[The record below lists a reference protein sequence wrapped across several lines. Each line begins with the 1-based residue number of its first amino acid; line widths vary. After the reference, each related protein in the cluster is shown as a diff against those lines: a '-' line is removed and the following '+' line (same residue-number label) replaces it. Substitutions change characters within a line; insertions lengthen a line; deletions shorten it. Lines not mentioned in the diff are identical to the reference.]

1 MVLAR
6 VEFKVLGP
14 LAAVADGRVLP
25 LGGPKQRTLLAML
38 LVNANTAVSADRL
51 CDAVWGE
58 APPASAQA
66 NLRSY
71 AAVLRKVL
79 SPASGPE
86 NGRDP
91 GGPAPGGGE
100 DRLSQGNGGYCLR
113 VFPGEVDLH
122 RFEVLVARGR
132 AALGA
137 DEHRPAADALQEA
150 LDLWRGSPFEGVAHH
165 DVLLGEVARLEES
178 RLAAFEDYAEAR
190 LALGEPREVVGLL
203 KAETARH
210 PLRESLWAKLMT
222 AQYRSQHPGDALQS
236 YALAR
241 SALRDELGIEPGDE
255 LRRLHHAVLTRDPQ
269 LGAPRPPAAPAQ
281 PARPAD
287 LWQPTVQVPSDDSDF
302 VGRSRLV
309 DHVAGLLRPGPERP
323 RTTPCAVPV
332 AILTGLPGVGKT
344 ALATRLAH
352 HLRNEFPDG
361 RLFLHLD
368 GTRGP
373 QRPPG
378 VILADLLLSLG
389 VAGSSIPEATEDR
402 AALYRSLLA
411 DRKVLVLLDDARD
424 EAQIRMLLP
433 GTPGSA
439 ALVTSRARLAGLTD
453 ARLIDVD
460 PFDDEES
467 QDLLRRIVGPRRL
480 AAEPE
485 ATGRI
490 LAACAGL
497 PLALRVAAAR
507 LASRPDWQVRRL
519 ADRLA
524 DERGVLA
531 ELTVGDLAVRTC
543 VAASYHGLAPDA
555 ARAFRAVG
563 LLPSPEFPGWA
574 LSALLD
580 ADGSA
585 AAGSAGGPEDG
596 SAAGSCP
603 SAVVAADRAT
613 DALIDA
619 NLVQI
624 ESVGAHGQPRYRM
637 HDLLHAYAAER
648 AGADEPR
655 SWRRAAVARV
665 LDGWLARVRTAGE
678 QVIRRGTGG
687 HRPGEAGDLVGWLE
701 SERTNLVTAVG
712 FAAGAGYGPQT
723 AGLAAAL
730 EDVCH
735 LRNWWDEWEQVARV
749 ALDRATADGDPV
761 AAAVAQGSLA
771 RACAVRGRVDDAMT
785 RYASAVEQL
794 DALGEE
800 HHAARLRIHRSFAI
814 ADRGMAG
821 LAHDDAASAAAVMN
835 RLGDKHGHVMAL
847 RSLAFALVCQEREAE
862 AVDALEPAV
871 ATAERLGHPL
881 ALADVLQL
889 LAWAEIGHGRA
900 ERAARHLHRALAEYR
915 AVRHRPGEAYALL
928 ALGRMHTEL
937 GGPGQAA
944 WALAPLDEAAA
955 VFTELGERRGE
966 ALTAL
971 WLGSTH
977 AALGDPGRA
986 VSHLTAALTGFRSL
1000 RMPSWAERAQQELA
1014 GLTRDAGPAER

>member
-1 MVLAR
+1 MYSGRAVMRVVHTR

-38 LVNANTAVSADRL
+38 LVNANTAVSGERL

-66 NLRSY
+66 NIRSY

-79 SPASGPE
+79 SPAAGPGSG
-86 NGRDP
+86 D
-91 GGPAPGGGE
+91 
-100 DRLSQGNGGYCLR
+100 DRLSQGNGGYRLR
-113 VFPGEVDLH
+113 VFPGEADLH
-122 RFEVLVARGR
+122 RFELLAARGR
-132 AALGA
+132 TALAAG
-137 DEHRPAADALQEA
+137 EHRAAADALEEA
-150 LDLWRGSPFEGVAHH
+150 LALWRGSPFEGVAHH
-165 DVLLGEVARLEES
+165 DALLGEVARLEEA
-178 RLAAFEDYAEAR
+178 RLTAFEDHAEAR
-190 LALGEPREVVGLL
+190 LALGEPRELVGPLR
-203 KAETARH
+203 AETARY

-222 AQYRSQHPGDALQS
+222 AQYRSHQPGDALQS

-241 SALRDELGIEPGDE
+241 TALRDELGIDPGDA
-255 LRRLHHAVLTRDPQ
+255 LRRLHHAILTRDPE
-269 LGAPRPPAAPAQ
+269 LGAPPAAAQ

-287 LWQPTVQVPSDDSDF
+287 AWQPTVQVPSDDSDF
-302 VGRSRLV
+302 VGRGPLLER
-309 DHVAGLLRPGPERP
+309 VAALIGPAAGRPGS
-323 RTTPCAVPV
+323 TTPCAVPV

-352 HLRNEFPDG
+352 HLRNDFPDG
-361 RLFLHLD
+361 RLFVHLD

-373 QRPPG
+373 QRTPG
-378 VILADLLLSLG
+378 AILANLLLSLG
-389 VAGSSIPEATEDR
+389 VPGSSIPEATEER
-402 AALYRSLLA
+402 AALYRSLIA

-439 ALVTSRARLAGLTD
+439 ALVTSRTRLAGLTD
-453 ARLIDVD
+453 AHLIDVA

-467 QDLLRRIVGPRRL
+467 QDLLRRIVGPQRL

-507 LASRPDWQVRRL
+507 LAGRPDWQVRRL

-555 ARAFRAVG
+555 ARAFRAIG
-563 LLPSPEFPGWA
+563 LLPAPEFPCWA
-574 LSALLD
+574 LSAALLD
-580 ADGSA
+580 PADAGTGDDG
-585 AAGSAGGPEDG
+585 AAGHER
-596 SAAGSCP
+596 
-603 SAVVAADRAT
+603 AADRAT

-624 ESVGAHGQPRYRM
+624 EQIESLNGQRQPRYRM

-648 AGADEPR
+648 ALADEPE

-665 LDGWLARVRTAGE
+665 LDGWLARARAAGD
-678 QVIRRGTGG
+678 QLIRRGTGG
-687 HRPGEAGDLVGWLE
+687 HAPGAAGDLVGWLE
-701 SERTNLVTAVG
+701 SERTGLVTAVG
-712 FAAGAGYGPQT
+712 FAASAGYGPQT

-735 LRNWWDEWEQVARV
+735 LRNWWDEWEHVARA
-749 ALDRATADGDPV
+749 ALDRATADRDSV
-761 AAAVAQGSLA
+761 AVAVAQGSLA
-771 RACAVRGRVDDAMT
+771 RACAVRGRVDDALT
-785 RYASAVEQL
+785 RYAGAIAQL

-814 ADRGMAG
+814 ADRGMAQ
-821 LAHDDAASAAAVMN
+821 LAHEDAVSAAAAMN

-847 RSLAFALVCQEREAE
+847 RSLGFALSSQGREAE
-862 AVDALEPAV
+862 AVAALEPAV

-889 LAWAEIGHGRA
+889 LAWAEIGRGRA

-915 AVRHRPGEAYALL
+915 SLRHRPGEAYALL
-928 ALGRMHTEL
+928 ALGRMHAEP
-937 GGPGQAA
+937 GGPGRAA
-944 WALAPLDEAAA
+944 WALAPLGQAAA
-955 VFTELGERRGE
+955 IFTELGERRGE

-971 WLGSTH
+971 WLGSAH
-977 AALGDPGRA
+977 AALGDRDTA
-986 VSHLTAALTGFRSL
+986 VSHLTTALNGFRSL
-1000 RMPSWAERAQQELA
+1000 RMPSWAERARQELDAAARSA
-1014 GLTRDAGPAER
+1014 GLTDR

>member
-1 MVLAR
+1 MVHTR

-38 LVNANTAVSADRL
+38 LVHANTAVSGERL

-58 APPASAQA
+58 VPPASAQA
-66 NLRSY
+66 NIRSY

-79 SPASGPE
+79 SPAAGPGSGP
-86 NGRDP
+86 GS
-91 GGPAPGGGE
+91 GQGSGE
-100 DRLSQGNGGYCLR
+100 ERLSQGNGGYRLQ
-113 VFPGEVDLH
+113 VFPGEADLH
-122 RFEVLVARGR
+122 RFEVLAARGR
-132 AALGA
+132 TALAAG
-137 DEHRPAADALQEA
+137 EHRAAADALEEA
-150 LDLWRGSPFEGVAHH
+150 LALWRGSPFEGVAHH
-165 DVLLGEVARLEES
+165 DALLGEVARLEEA
-178 RLAAFEDYAEAR
+178 RLTAFEDHAEAR
-190 LALGEPREVVGLL
+190 LALGEPRELVGPLR
-203 KAETARH
+203 AETARY

-222 AQYRSQHPGDALQS
+222 AQYRSHQPGDALQS

-241 SALRDELGIEPGDE
+241 TALRDELGIDPGDA
-255 LRRLHHAVLTRDPQ
+255 LRRLHHAILTRDPE
-269 LGAPRPPAAPAQ
+269 LGAPPAAAQ

-287 LWQPTVQVPSDDSDF
+287 AWQPTVQVPSDDADF
-302 VGRSRLV
+302 VGRS
-309 DHVAGLLRPGPERP
+309 GLLERVAALIGPSARRPGS
-323 RTTPCAVPV
+323 TTPCAVPV
-332 AILTGLPGVGKT
+332 VILTGLPGVGKT

-352 HLRNEFPDG
+352 HLRGDFPDG

-373 QRPPG
+373 QRTPG
-378 VILADLLLSLG
+378 AILANLLLSLG
-389 VAGSSIPEATEDR
+389 VPGSSIPEVTEER

-453 ARLIDVD
+453 AHLIDVD

-507 LASRPDWQVRRL
+507 LAGRPDWQVRRL

-543 VAASYHGLAPDA
+543 VAASYHGLTPDA
-555 ARAFRAVG
+555 ARAFRAIG
-563 LLPSPEFPGWA
+563 LLPAPEFPGWA
-574 LSALLD
+574 LSAAL
-580 ADGSA
+580 ADPTTTGH
-585 AAGSAGGPEDG
+585 EL
-596 SAAGSCP
+596 
-603 SAVVAADRAT
+603 AADRAT

-624 ESVGAHGQPRYRM
+624 ESLTGQRQPRYRM

-648 AGADEPR
+648 ALADEPQ

-665 LDGWLARVRTAGE
+665 LDGWLARVRAAGD
-678 QVIRRGTGG
+678 QLIRRGTGG
-687 HRPGEAGDLVGWLE
+687 HAPGAAGDLVGWLE
-701 SERTNLVTAVG
+701 SERTSLVTAVG

-735 LRNWWDEWEQVARV
+735 LRNWWDEWEHVARV
-749 ALDRATADGDPV
+749 ALDRAAADGDPV
-761 AAAVAQGSLA
+761 AVAVAQGSLA
-771 RACAVRGRVDDAMT
+771 RACAVRGRVDDALT
-785 RYASAVEQL
+785 RYAGAIAQL
-794 DALGEE
+794 DALDEE

-814 ADRGMAG
+814 ADRGMAE

-835 RLGDKHGHVMAL
+835 WLGDKHGHVMAL
-847 RSLAFALVCQEREAE
+847 RSLGFALSCQGREAE
-862 AVDALEPAV
+862 AVAALEPAV

-915 AVRHRPGEAYALL
+915 SLRHRPGEAYALL
-928 ALGRMHTEL
+928 ALGRMHAETRS
-937 GGPGQAA
+937 PGQAA
-944 WALAPLDEAAA
+944 WALAPLGQATAI
-955 VFTELGERRGE
+955 FTELGERRGE

-977 AALGDPGRA
+977 AALGDGDRA
-986 VSHLTAALTGFRSL
+986 VHHLTTALNGFRSL
-1000 RMPSWAERAQQELA
+1000 RMPFWAARARQELDA
-1014 GLTRDAGPAER
+1014 VTRNAGPAGR

>member
-1 MVLAR
+1 MVHTR

-14 LAAVADGRVLP
+14 LAAVADGRALP

-38 LVNANTAVSADRL
+38 LVNANTAVSGERL

-66 NLRSY
+66 NIRSY

-79 SPASGPE
+79 SPAAGEGSGE
-86 NGRDP
+86 
-91 GGPAPGGGE
+91 E
-100 DRLSQGNGGYCLR
+100 RLSQGNGGYRLQ
-113 VFPGEVDLH
+113 VFPGEADLH
-122 RFEVLVARGR
+122 RFEVLAARGR
-132 AALGA
+132 TALAAG
-137 DEHRPAADALQEA
+137 EHRAAADALEEA
-150 LDLWRGSPFEGVAHH
+150 LALWRGSPFEGVAHH
-165 DVLLGEVARLEES
+165 DALLGEVARLEEA
-178 RLAAFEDYAEAR
+178 RLTAFEDHAEAR
-190 LALGEPREVVGLL
+190 LALGEPRELVGPLR
-203 KAETARH
+203 AETARY

-222 AQYRSQHPGDALQS
+222 AQYRSHQPGDALQS

-241 SALRDELGIEPGDE
+241 TALRDELGIDPGDA
-255 LRRLHHAVLTRDPQ
+255 LRKLHHAILTRDPE
-269 LGAPRPPAAPAQ
+269 LGAPPAAAQ
-281 PARPAD
+281 PARAAD
-287 LWQPTVQVPSDDSDF
+287 AWQPTVQVPSDDADF
-302 VGRSRLV
+302 VGRSRLLER
-309 DHVAGLLRPGPERP
+309 VAALIGPSGR
-323 RTTPCAVPV
+323 RSGSTTPCAVPV
-332 AILTGLPGVGKT
+332 VILTGLPGVGKT

-352 HLRNEFPDG
+352 HLRGDFPDG

-368 GTRGP
+368 GARGP
-373 QRPPG
+373 QRTPG
-378 VILADLLLSLG
+378 AILANLLLSLG
-389 VAGSSIPEATEDR
+389 VPGSSIPEATEDR

-453 ARLIDVD
+453 AHLIDVD

-467 QDLLRRIVGPRRL
+467 RDLLRRIVGPQRL

-507 LASRPDWQVRRL
+507 LAGRPDWQVRRL

-555 ARAFRAVG
+555 ARAFRAIG
-563 LLPSPEFPGWA
+563 LLPAPEFPGWA
-574 LSALLD
+574 LSAALSDPTATGTGHEL
-580 ADGSA
+580 
-585 AAGSAGGPEDG
+585 
-596 SAAGSCP
+596 
-603 SAVVAADRAT
+603 AADRAT

-624 ESVGAHGQPRYRM
+624 ESLTGQRQPRYRM

-648 AGADEPR
+648 ALADEPE

-665 LDGWLARVRTAGE
+665 LDGWLARVRAAGD
-678 QVIRRGTGG
+678 QLIRRGTGE
-687 HRPGEAGDLVGWLE
+687 HAPGAAGDLVGWLE
-701 SERTNLVTAVG
+701 SERTSLVTAVG
-712 FAAGAGYGPQT
+712 FAAGAGYGPQA

-735 LRNWWDEWEQVARV
+735 LRNWWDEWEHVARA
-749 ALDRATADGDPV
+749 ALDRAAADGDPV

-771 RACAVRGRVDDAMT
+771 RAGAVRGRVDDALT
-785 RYASAVEQL
+785 RYATAIAQL

-800 HHAARLRIHRSFAI
+800 HHAARLRIHRGFAI
-814 ADRGMAG
+814 ADRGMAE
-821 LAHDDAASAAAVMN
+821 LAHDDASSAAAVMN

-847 RSLAFALVCQEREAE
+847 RSLGFALSCQGRDAE
-862 AVDALEPAV
+862 AVAALEPAV

-915 AVRHRPGEAYALL
+915 SLRHRPGEAYALL
-928 ALGRMHTEL
+928 ALGRMHAEA
-937 GGPGQAA
+937 GSPGQAA
-944 WALAPLDEAAA
+944 WALAPLGQAAA
-955 VFTELGERRGE
+955 IFTELGERRGE

-977 AALGDPGRA
+977 AALGDGDRA
-986 VSHLTAALTGFRSL
+986 ASRLTTALDGFRSL
-1000 RMPSWAERAQQELA
+1000 RMPFWAARARQELDR
-1014 GLTRDAGPAER
+1014 LRRTAGPAGR

>member
-1 MVLAR
+1 MRTR

-79 SPASGPE
+79 SPASGPAS
-86 NGRDP
+86 GSVP
-91 GGPAPGGGE
+91 GG

-113 VFPGEVDLH
+113 VLPGEVDLH

-132 AALGA
+132 VALGA
-137 DEHRPAADALQEA
+137 GEHRAAADALREA

-190 LALGEPREVVGLL
+190 LALGEPRDLVGLL
-203 KAETARH
+203 RAETARH

-222 AQYRSQHPGDALQS
+222 AQYRCHHPGDALQS

-255 LRRLHHAVLTRDPQ
+255 LRRLHHAVLTRDPD
-269 LGAPRPPAAPAQ
+269 LGAPPPAPAQ

-287 LWQPTVQVPSDDSDF
+287 HWQPTVQVPSDDSDF
-302 VGRSRLV
+302 VGRSRLIER
-309 DHVAGLLRPGPERP
+309 VAGLLRPAGRP
-323 RTTPCAVPV
+323 ARTPCAVPV

-424 EAQIRMLLP
+424 EAQIRLLLP

-453 ARLIDVD
+453 AHLIDVD

-467 QDLLRRIVGPRRL
+467 QDLLRRIVGPQRL

-485 ATGRI
+485 ATERI

-585 AAGSAGGPEDG
+585 AAGSACGSEGRPRAAGP
-596 SAAGSCP
+596 AAGSCP

-624 ESVGAHGQPRYRM
+624 ESPSGHGQPRYRM

-648 AGADEPR
+648 ADADEPPA
-655 SWRRAAVARV
+655 WRRAAVARV
-665 LDGWLARVRTAGE
+665 LDGWLARVRAAGD
-678 QVIRRGTGG
+678 QLIRRGTGG

-701 SERTNLVTAVG
+701 SERANLVTAVG
-712 FAAGAGYGPQT
+712 FAAGCGYGAQT

-735 LRNWWDEWEQVARV
+735 LRNWWDEWEQIARA

-785 RYASAVEQL
+785 RYAAAIEQL
-794 DALGEE
+794 DALGQE

-835 RLGDKHGHVMAL
+835 RLGDKHGQVMAL
-847 RSLAFALVCQEREAE
+847 RSLGFALACQEREAE

-915 AVRHRPGEAYALL
+915 SVRHRPGEAYALL
-928 ALGRMHTEL
+928 TLGRMHTEL
-937 GGPGQAA
+937 GGPGHAA
-944 WALAPLDEAAA
+944 WALAPLDEAASI
-955 VFTELGERRGE
+955 FTELGERRGE
-966 ALTAL
+966 ALTSL

-977 AALGDPGRA
+977 AALGDTGRA
-986 VSHLTAALTGFRSL
+986 MSRLTAALTGFRSL
-1000 RMPSWAERAQQELA
+1000 RMPFWAERAQRELA
-1014 GLTRDAGPAER
+1014 GLTRNA

>member
-1 MVLAR
+1 MVQTR

-38 LVNANTAVSADRL
+38 LVHANTAVSGERL

-66 NLRSY
+66 NIRSY
-71 AAVLRKVL
+71 AAALRKIL
-79 SPASGPE
+79 SPAAGP
-86 NGRDP
+86 GAGQSP
-91 GGPAPGGGE
+91 GE
-100 DRLSQGNGGYCLR
+100 ERLSQGNGGYRLR
-113 VFPGEVDLH
+113 VFPGEADLH
-122 RFEVLVARGR
+122 RFEVLAARGR
-132 AALGA
+132 TALAAG
-137 DEHRPAADALQEA
+137 EHRAAADALEEA
-150 LDLWRGSPFEGVAHH
+150 LALWRGSPFEGVAHH
-165 DVLLGEVARLEES
+165 DALLGEVARLEEA
-178 RLAAFEDYAEAR
+178 RLTAFEDHAEAR
-190 LALGEPREVVGLL
+190 LALGEPRELVGPLR
-203 KAETARH
+203 AETARY

-222 AQYRSQHPGDALQS
+222 AQYRSDQPGDALQS

-241 SALRDELGIEPGDE
+241 TALRDELGIDPGDA
-255 LRRLHHAVLTRDPQ
+255 LRRLHQAILTRDPE
-269 LGAPRPPAAPAQ
+269 LGAPAAAAP

-287 LWQPTVQVPSDDSDF
+287 AWQPTVQVPSDDADF
-302 VGRSRLV
+302 VGRSRLLER
-309 DHVAGLLRPGPERP
+309 VAALIGPSARRPGS
-323 RTTPCAVPV
+323 TTPCAVPV
-332 AILTGLPGVGKT
+332 VILTGLPGVGKT

-352 HLRNEFPDG
+352 HLRADFPDG

-373 QRPPG
+373 QRTPG
-378 VILADLLLSLG
+378 AILANLLLSLG
-389 VAGSSIPEATEDR
+389 VPGSSIPEATEDR

-453 ARLIDVD
+453 AHLIDVD

-467 QDLLRRIVGPRRL
+467 QDLLRRIVGPQRL

-507 LASRPDWQVRRL
+507 LAGRPDWQVRRL

-555 ARAFRAVG
+555 ARAFRAIG
-563 LLPSPEFPGWA
+563 LLPAPEFPGWA
-574 LSALLD
+574 L
-580 ADGSA
+580 A
-585 AAGSAGGPEDG
+585 AALADPTAPGTGHEL
-596 SAAGSCP
+596 
-603 SAVVAADRAT
+603 AADRAS

-624 ESVGAHGQPRYRM
+624 ESLTGARQPRYRM

-648 AGADEPR
+648 ALADEPE

-665 LDGWLARVRTAGE
+665 LDGWLARVRAAGD
-678 QVIRRGTGG
+678 QLIRRGTGG
-687 HRPGEAGDLVGWLE
+687 HAPGAAGDLVGWLE
-701 SERTNLVTAVG
+701 SERTSLVTAVG

-735 LRNWWDEWEQVARV
+735 LRNWWDEWEHVARA
-749 ALDRATADGDPV
+749 ALDRAAADGDPV
-761 AAAVAQGSLA
+761 AVAVAQGSLA
-771 RACAVRGRVDDAMT
+771 RASAVRGRVDDALT
-785 RYASAVEQL
+785 RYAGAIAQL
-794 DALGEE
+794 DALGEQ
-800 HHAARLRIHRSFAI
+800 HHAARLRIHRGFAI
-814 ADRGMAG
+814 ADRGMAE
-821 LAHDDAASAAAVMN
+821 LAHDDASSAAAVMN

-847 RSLAFALVCQEREAE
+847 RSLGFALSCQGREAE
-862 AVDALEPAV
+862 AVAALEPAV

-915 AVRHRPGEAYALL
+915 SLRHRPGEAYALL
-928 ALGRMHTEL
+928 ALGRMHAEP
-937 GGPGQAA
+937 GSPGQAM
-944 WALAPLDEAAA
+944 WALAPLGQAAA
-955 VFTELGERRGE
+955 IFTELGERRGE

-971 WLGSTH
+971 WLGSAH
-977 AALGDPGRA
+977 AVLGDADRA
-986 VSHLTAALTGFRSL
+986 ASHLTTALHGFRSL
-1000 RMPSWAERAQQELA
+1000 RMPSWAERARQELDRLRRNA
-1014 GLTRDAGPAER
+1014 GR

>member
-1 MVLAR
+1 MVHTR

-14 LAAVADGRVLP
+14 LAAVADGRDLP

-38 LVNANTAVSADRL
+38 LVNANTAVSGERL
-51 CDAVWGE
+51 CDAVWGA

-66 NLRSY
+66 NIRSY
-71 AAVLRKVL
+71 AAALRKVL
-79 SPASGPE
+79 SPGAGAGP
-86 NGRDP
+86 GQ
-91 GGPAPGGGE
+91 GPGE
-100 DRLSQGNGGYCLR
+100 DRLSQGNGGYRLQ

-122 RFEVLVARGR
+122 RFEVLAARGR
-132 AALGA
+132 TALAAG
-137 DEHRPAADALQEA
+137 EHRAAADALKEA
-150 LDLWRGSPFEGVAHH
+150 LDLWRGGPFEGVAHH
-165 DVLLGEVARLEES
+165 DALLGEVARLEEA
-178 RLAAFEDYAEAR
+178 RLAAFEDHAEAR
-190 LALGEPREVVGLL
+190 LALGEPRELVGPLR
-203 KAETARH
+203 AETARY

-222 AQYRSQHPGDALQS
+222 AQYRSHQPGDALQS

-241 SALRDELGIEPGDE
+241 AALRDELGIDPGDE
-255 LRRLHHAVLTRDPQ
+255 LRRLHHAILTRDPE
-269 LGAPRPPAAPAQ
+269 LGAPPAPAQ
-281 PARPAD
+281 PARLAD
-287 LWQPTVQVPSDDSDF
+287 AWQPTVQVPSDDSDF
-302 VGRSRLV
+302 TGRGRLLERVAALIGPSVGR
-309 DHVAGLLRPGPERP
+309 PGS
-323 RTTPCAVPV
+323 TTPCAVPV
-332 AILTGLPGVGKT
+332 VILTGLPGVGKT

-352 HLRNEFPDG
+352 HLRGDFPDG

-373 QRPPG
+373 QRTPG
-378 VILADLLLSLG
+378 AILANLLLSLG
-389 VAGSSIPEATEDR
+389 VPGPSIPEATEER

-453 ARLIDVD
+453 AHLIDVD
-460 PFDDEES
+460 PFDDEEA
-467 QDLLRRIVGPRRL
+467 QDLLRRIVGPQRL

-531 ELTVGDLAVRTC
+531 ELTVGDLAVRAC
-543 VAASYHGLAPDA
+543 VAAGYHGLSPDA
-555 ARAFRAVG
+555 ARAFRAIG
-563 LLPSPEFPGWA
+563 LLPAPQFPGWA
-574 LSALLD
+574 LSAALLD
-580 ADGSA
+580 P
-585 AAGSAGGPEDG
+585 AAGAGHER
-596 SAAGSCP
+596 
-603 SAVVAADRAT
+603 AADRAT

-619 NLVQI
+619 NLVQV
-624 ESVGAHGQPRYRM
+624 ESLGGQGQPRYRM

-648 AGADEPR
+648 AHAEEPE

-665 LDGWLARVRTAGE
+665 LDGWLARVRAAGD
-678 QVIRRGTGG
+678 QLIRRGTGG
-687 HRPGEAGDLVGWLE
+687 HAPGAAGDLVGWLE
-701 SERTNLVTAVG
+701 SERTSLVTAVG
-712 FAAGAGYGPQT
+712 FAAGGGYGPQT

-735 LRNWWDEWEQVARV
+735 LRNWWDEWEQVARA
-749 ALDRATADGDPV
+749 ALDRAAADGDPV
-761 AAAVAQGSLA
+761 AVAVAQGSLA
-771 RACAVRGRVDDAMT
+771 RARAVRGRVDDALT
-785 RYASAVEQL
+785 RYAGAIAQL

-814 ADRGMAG
+814 ADRGMAE
-821 LAHDDAASAAAVMN
+821 LAHDDAVSAAAVTN

-847 RSLAFALVCQEREAE
+847 RSLGFALSCQGRDAE
-862 AVDALEPAV
+862 AVAALEPAV

-889 LAWAEIGHGRA
+889 LAWAETGRGRA

-915 AVRHRPGEAYALL
+915 ALRHRPGEAYALL
-928 ALGRMHTEL
+928 ALGRMHAEP
-937 GGPGQAA
+937 GDPGQAA
-944 WALAPLDEAAA
+944 WALAPLGEAAA
-955 VFTELGERRGE
+955 IFTELGERRGE

-971 WLGSTH
+971 WLGITH
-977 AALGDPGRA
+977 AALGATGRA
-986 VSHLTAALTGFRSL
+986 ASELTAALSGFRSL
-1000 RMPSWAERAQQELA
+1000 RMPFWAGRARRELDGLRRSA
-1014 GLTRDAGPAER
+1014 GR

>member
-51 CDAVWGE
+51 YDAVWGE

-79 SPASGPE
+79 
-86 NGRDP
+86 
-91 GGPAPGGGE
+91 GPAPGE

-132 AALGA
+132 AALAAG
-137 DEHRPAADALQEA
+137 EHREAADALHEA
-150 LDLWRGSPFEGVAHH
+150 LELWHGGPFEGVAHH
-165 DVLLGEVARLEES
+165 DVLLGEAARLEES

-203 KAETARH
+203 RAETARH

-222 AQYRSQHPGDALQS
+222 AQYRCHHPGDALQS

-241 SALRDELGIEPGDE
+241 TALRDELGIEPGDE
-255 LRRLHHAVLTRDPQ
+255 LRRLHHAVLTRDPE
-269 LGAPRPPAAPAQ
+269 LGAPPPPAPAQ

-287 LWQPTVQVPSDDSDF
+287 LWQPTVQVPSDDADF
-302 VGRSRLV
+302 VGRRQLI
-309 DHVAGLLRPGPERP
+309 DRVATLLGPRSERP
-323 RTTPCAVPV
+323 RSTPCAVPV

-378 VILADLLLSLG
+378 AILADLLLSLG
-389 VAGSSIPEATEDR
+389 VAGSSIPETTEDR

-424 EAQIRMLLP
+424 EAQIRLLLP

-453 ARLIDVD
+453 AHLIDVD

-497 PLALRVAAAR
+497 PLALRVVAAR
-507 LASRPDWQVRRL
+507 LAGRPDWQVRRL

-580 ADGSA
+580 ADGGA
-585 AAGSAGGPEDG
+585 ADPEGSPAEGSLAGRP
-596 SAAGSCP
+596 CT
-603 SAVVAADRAT
+603 SAVLAADRAT

-624 ESVGAHGQPRYRM
+624 ESTGAHGRPRYRM

-648 AGADEPR
+648 AEADEPR
-655 SWRRAAVARV
+655 SWRRAAVGRV
-665 LDGWLARVRTAGE
+665 LDGWLARVRTAGD
-678 QVIRRGTGG
+678 QLIRRGTGG
-687 HRPGEAGDLVGWLE
+687 HRPGEACDLVGWLE
-701 SERTNLVTAVG
+701 SERTNLVAAVA
-712 FAAGAGYGPQT
+712 FAAGCGYGPQT

-735 LRNWWDEWEQVARV
+735 LRNWWDEWEQVARA

-761 AAAVAQGSLA
+761 AAALAQGSLA
-771 RACAVRGRVDDAMT
+771 RACAVRGRVDDATT
-785 RYASAVEQL
+785 RYATAIEQL

-800 HHAARLRIHRSFAI
+800 HHAARLRIHRSFAV

-835 RLGDKHGHVMAL
+835 RLGDKHGQVMAL
-847 RSLAFALVCQEREAE
+847 RSLGFALVCQQREAE

-871 ATAERLGHPL
+871 AAAERLGHPL

-889 LAWAEIGHGRA
+889 LAWAEIGHGRG

-944 WALAPLDEAAA
+944 WALAPLDGAAA
-955 VFTELGERRGE
+955 VFAELGERRGE

-977 AALGDPGRA
+977 AALGDTGRA
-986 VSHLTAALTGFRSL
+986 LSHLTTALTGFRSL
-1000 RMPSWAERAQQELA
+1000 RMPFWAERAQREIDDV
-1014 GLTRDAGPAER
+1014 TRHAAP

>member
-1 MVLAR
+1 MAHTR

-38 LVNANTAVSADRL
+38 LVNANTAVSGERL
-51 CDAVWGE
+51 CDAVWGD

-66 NLRSY
+66 NIRSY
-71 AAVLRKVL
+71 AAVLRRVL
-79 SPASGPE
+79 SPAAGAGSGQ
-86 NGRDP
+86 GS
-91 GGPAPGGGE
+91 GE
-100 DRLSQGNGGYCLR
+100 ERLSQGNGGYRLQ
-113 VFPGEVDLH
+113 VFPGEADLH
-122 RFEVLVARGR
+122 RFEVLAARGR
-132 AALGA
+132 AALAAG
-137 DEHRPAADALQEA
+137 EHRAAADALEEA
-150 LDLWRGSPFEGVAHH
+150 LALWRGSPFEGVAHH
-165 DVLLGEVARLEES
+165 DALLGEVARLEEA
-178 RLAAFEDYAEAR
+178 RLTAFEDHAEAR
-190 LALGEPREVVGLL
+190 LALGEPRELIGPLR
-203 KAETARH
+203 AETARY

-222 AQYRSQHPGDALQS
+222 AQYRSQQPGDALQS

-241 SALRDELGIEPGDE
+241 TALRDELGIDPGDA
-255 LRRLHHAVLTRDPQ
+255 LRKLHHAILTRDPE
-269 LGAPRPPAAPAQ
+269 LGAPPAAQQ
-281 PARPAD
+281 PVRPAD
-287 LWQPTVQVPSDDSDF
+287 AWQPTVQVPSDDADF
-302 VGRSRLV
+302 VGRSRLLERV
-309 DHVAGLLRPGPERP
+309 STLIGPSGRRPGS
-323 RTTPCAVPV
+323 TTPCAVPV
-332 AILTGLPGVGKT
+332 VILTGLPGVGKT

-352 HLRNEFPDG
+352 HLRADFPDG

-373 QRPPG
+373 QRTPG
-378 VILADLLLSLG
+378 AILANLLLSLG
-389 VAGSSIPEATEDR
+389 VPGSSVPEATEDR

-453 ARLIDVD
+453 AHLIDVD

-467 QDLLRRIVGPRRL
+467 QDLLRRIVGPQRL

-507 LASRPDWQVRRL
+507 LAGRPDWQVRRL

-555 ARAFRAVG
+555 ARAFRAIG
-563 LLPSPEFPGWA
+563 LLPAPEFPGWA
-574 LSALLD
+574 LSAAL
-580 ADGSA
+580 ADPA
-585 AAGSAGGPEDG
+585 APGTGTGTGHEL
-596 SAAGSCP
+596 
-603 SAVVAADRAT
+603 AADRAT

-624 ESVGAHGQPRYRM
+624 ESLTGQRQPRYRM

-648 AGADEPR
+648 ALADEPE

-665 LDGWLARVRTAGE
+665 LDGWLARVRAAGD
-678 QVIRRGTGG
+678 QLIRRGTGG
-687 HRPGEAGDLVGWLE
+687 HAPGAPGDLVGWLE
-701 SERTNLVTAVG
+701 SERTSLVTAVG

-735 LRNWWDEWEQVARV
+735 LRNWWDEWEHVARA

-761 AAAVAQGSLA
+761 AVAVAQGSLA
-771 RACAVRGRVDDAMT
+771 RACAVRGRVDDALT
-785 RYASAVEQL
+785 RYAGAIAQL
-794 DALGEE
+794 DALGEQ

-814 ADRGMAG
+814 ADRGMAE
-821 LAHDDAASAAAVMN
+821 LAHGDAASAAAVMN

-847 RSLAFALVCQEREAE
+847 RSLGFALSCQGRDAE
-862 AVDALEPAV
+862 AVAALEPAV

-889 LAWAEIGHGRA
+889 LAWAEIGRGRA

-915 AVRHRPGEAYALL
+915 ALRHRPGEAYALL
-928 ALGRMHTEL
+928 ALGRMHAET
-937 GGPGQAA
+937 GSPGQAA
-944 WALAPLDEAAA
+944 WALAPLGQAAA
-955 VFTELGERRGE
+955 IFAELGERRGE

-977 AALGDPGRA
+977 AALGDGDRA
-986 VSHLTAALTGFRSL
+986 VTGLTTALNGFRSL
-1000 RMPSWAERAQQELA
+1000 RMPFWAARARQELDR
-1014 GLTRDAGPAER
+1014 LRPPAGPGGPGGW

>member
-86 NGRDP
+86 DGRDR
-91 GGPAPGGGE
+91 GGPAPGSGE

-132 AALGA
+132 VALGA
-137 DEHRPAADALQEA
+137 GERRAAADALQEA
-150 LDLWRGSPFEGVAHH
+150 LDLWHGSPFEGVAHH

-203 KAETARH
+203 RAETARY

-222 AQYRSQHPGDALQS
+222 AQYRCHHPGDALQS

-255 LRRLHHAVLTRDPQ
+255 LRRLHHAVLTRDPE
-269 LGAPRPPAAPAQ
+269 LGAPPPPAAPAQ

-302 VGRSRLV
+302 VGRSRLIE
-309 DHVAGLLRPGPERP
+309 HVAGLLRPGPERP

-424 EAQIRMLLP
+424 EAQIRLLLP

-467 QDLLRRIVGPRRL
+467 QDLLRRIVGPQRL

-585 AAGSAGGPEDG
+585 ATGSAGGSEGG
-596 SAAGSCP
+596 SAAGSCS

-665 LDGWLARVRTAGE
+665 LDGWLARVRTAGG
-678 QVIRRGTGG
+678 QLIRRGTGG

-785 RYASAVEQL
+785 RYASAIEQL

-835 RLGDKHGHVMAL
+835 RLGDKHGQVMAL
-847 RSLAFALVCQEREAE
+847 RSLAFALACQEREAE

-955 VFTELGERRGE
+955 VFAELGERRGE

-977 AALGDPGRA
+977 AALGDTGRA
-986 VSHLTAALTGFRSL
+986 VSHLTTALSGFRSL
-1000 RMPSWAERAQQELA
+1000 RMPFWAERAQQELA
-1014 GLTRDAGPAER
+1014 GLTRDA

>member
-1 MVLAR
+1 MVHTR

-38 LVNANTAVSADRL
+38 LVNANTAVSGERL

-66 NLRSY
+66 NIRSY

-79 SPASGPE
+79 SPAAGPGTGQGSGE
-86 NGRDP
+86 
-91 GGPAPGGGE
+91 E
-100 DRLSQGNGGYCLR
+100 RLSQGNGGYRLQ
-113 VFPGEVDLH
+113 VFPGEADLH
-122 RFEVLVARGR
+122 RFEVLAARGR
-132 AALGA
+132 TALAAG
-137 DEHRPAADALQEA
+137 EHRAAADALEEA
-150 LDLWRGSPFEGVAHH
+150 LALWRGSPFEGVAHH
-165 DVLLGEVARLEES
+165 DALLGEVARLEEA
-178 RLAAFEDYAEAR
+178 RLAAFEDHAEAR
-190 LALGEPREVVGLL
+190 LALGEPRELVGPLR
-203 KAETARH
+203 AETARY

-222 AQYRSQHPGDALQS
+222 AQYRSHQPGDALQS

-241 SALRDELGIEPGDE
+241 TALRDELGIDPGDA
-255 LRRLHHAVLTRDPQ
+255 LRRLHHAILTRDPE
-269 LGAPRPPAAPAQ
+269 LGAPPAAAQ

-287 LWQPTVQVPSDDSDF
+287 AWQPTVQVPSDDADF
-302 VGRSRLV
+302 VGRSRLLER
-309 DHVAGLLRPGPERP
+309 VAALIGPSARRPGS
-323 RTTPCAVPV
+323 TTPCAVPV
-332 AILTGLPGVGKT
+332 VILTGLPGVGKT

-352 HLRNEFPDG
+352 HLRGDFPDG

-373 QRPPG
+373 QRTPG
-378 VILADLLLSLG
+378 AILANLLLSLG
-389 VAGSSIPEATEDR
+389 VPGSSIPEATEER

-453 ARLIDVD
+453 AHLIDVD

-467 QDLLRRIVGPRRL
+467 QDLLRRIAGPQRL

-507 LASRPDWQVRRL
+507 LAGRPDWQVRRL

-555 ARAFRAVG
+555 ARAFRAIG
-563 LLPSPEFPGWA
+563 LLPAPEFPGWA
-574 LSALLD
+574 L
-580 ADGSA
+580 A
-585 AAGSAGGPEDG
+585 AALADPTVPGTGHEL
-596 SAAGSCP
+596 
-603 SAVVAADRAT
+603 AADRAT

-624 ESVGAHGQPRYRM
+624 ESPAGQRQPRYRM

-648 AGADEPR
+648 ALADEPE

-665 LDGWLARVRTAGE
+665 LDGWLARVRAAGD
-678 QVIRRGTGG
+678 QLIRRGTGG
-687 HRPGEAGDLVGWLE
+687 HAPGAAGDLVGWLE
-701 SERTNLVTAVG
+701 SERTSLVTAVG

-735 LRNWWDEWEQVARV
+735 LRNWWDEWEHVARA
-749 ALDRATADGDPV
+749 ALDRAAADGDPV
-761 AAAVAQGSLA
+761 AVAVAQGSLA
-771 RACAVRGRVDDAMT
+771 RARAVRGRVDDALT
-785 RYASAVEQL
+785 RYAGAIAQL

-800 HHAARLRIHRSFAI
+800 HHAARLRIHRGFAI
-814 ADRGMAG
+814 ADRGMAE

-847 RSLAFALVCQEREAE
+847 RSLGFALSCQGREAE
-862 AVDALEPAV
+862 AVAALEPAV

-915 AVRHRPGEAYALL
+915 SLRHRPGEAYALL
-928 ALGRMHTEL
+928 ALGRMHAETRS
-937 GGPGQAA
+937 PGQAA
-944 WALAPLDEAAA
+944 WALAPLGQAAA
-955 VFTELGERRGE
+955 IFTELGERRGE

-971 WLGSTH
+971 WLGSTR
-977 AALGDPGRA
+977 AALGDGDQA
-986 VSHLTAALTGFRSL
+986 VHHLTTALNGFRSL
-1000 RMPSWAERAQQELA
+1000 RMPFWAARARQELDR
-1014 GLTRDAGPAER
+1014 LRRTAGPAGR